1 MKLSSRIKKDSFT
14 LIELLV
20 VIAIIVILSTIV
32 LANYRG
38 GEEQYALQRS
48 AHQLAQD
55 IRKAEEMAMASKE
68 FNGEIPQG
76 GYGIYLV
83 ENSNSYILF
92 ADVDGEKD
100 YDSGEEVGSP
110 LELEKKVKICELSPS
125 SSLFIT
131 FTPPDPTINISEER
145 SEAKIT
151 LCLETDSSKTKIISV
166 NKAGLIEIK

>member
-20 VIAIIVILSTIV
+20 VITIIGILSAIV

-76 GYGIYLV
+76 GYGISVV

-92 ADVDGEKD
+92 ADVDNLYS

-110 LELEKKVKICELSPS
+110 LELEKKVKICGVSPS
-125 SSLFIT
+125 SPLIIT
-131 FTPPDPTINISEER
+131 FTPPDPTIFLSGG